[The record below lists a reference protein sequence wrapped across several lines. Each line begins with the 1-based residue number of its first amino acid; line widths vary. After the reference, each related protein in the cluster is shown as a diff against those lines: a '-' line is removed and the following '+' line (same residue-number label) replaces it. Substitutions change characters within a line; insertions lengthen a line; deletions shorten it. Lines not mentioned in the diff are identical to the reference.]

1 MIANPGGRPNHHL
14 TVGVPGHRPRSH
26 GGRSRT
32 DSGDGVDAAGSLTRG
47 RACPVAHCPRKKAG
61 GAPFDDRD
69 VTTRVTWLFLGCGVI
84 SDGPGTVRRLDTVG
98 GAATAAERAGHP
110 GPVVAVRVDHKG
122 DRAGARCGPCARG
135 MTARVTIT
143 GPARS
148 AGPLLAQRDVNRPRP
163 GVRSADLRRPQPTVV
178 TLKSRGRPG
187 APGRF
192 AGRRCG
198 CRRPT
203 GAVWPLTSRAT
214 TADGEDRRAA
224 TMFSQVSRGV
234 RTGPQRYPCCS
245 CLPGCRCS
253 DPRGVPTPSP
263 RRHADH
269 SPPTSS
275 WHRSDRSSRDTS

>member
-110 GPVVAVRVDHKG
+110 GPVVAARVDHKG

-163 GVRSADLRRPQPTVV
+163 GVRSADLRRPQ
-178 TLKSRGRPG
+178 
-187 APGRF
+187 AH
-192 AGRRCG
+192 
-198 CRRPT
+198 
-203 GAVWPLTSRAT
+203 
-214 TADGEDRRAA
+214 
-224 TMFSQVSRGV
+224 
-234 RTGPQRYPCCS
+234 
-245 CLPGCRCS
+245 
-253 DPRGVPTPSP
+253 
-263 RRHADH
+263 RRHAEVEG
-269 SPPTSS
+269 STWCPWTVRRTTVRLSTTN
-275 WHRSDRSSRDTS
+275 RSSVAADLPGDNRRRRGSPCCHDVQSGQPRRPNRPAKIPLLLLSSGVQVQRSARGTDAITASTC